1 MLIIAL
7 LLAEL
12 GKLKLLSYSKTLIW
26 LKKVEHYKNIN
37 TKSNF
42 GNCKF
47 TSISNLNEKSWKLKI
62 KKKNLFFKVYK
73 KMGKEIIKLG
83 DNEI

>member
-1 MLIIAL
+1 MLIIVL

-12 GKLKLLSYSKTLIW
+12 GKVKLLSYSKILIW

-47 TSISNLNEKSWKLKI
+47 TSISNLNEKGWKLKI
-62 KKKNLFFKVYK
+62 KKKKSFFQSIQKNGERNYK
-73 KMGKEIIKLG
+73 TWW
-83 DNEI
+83 